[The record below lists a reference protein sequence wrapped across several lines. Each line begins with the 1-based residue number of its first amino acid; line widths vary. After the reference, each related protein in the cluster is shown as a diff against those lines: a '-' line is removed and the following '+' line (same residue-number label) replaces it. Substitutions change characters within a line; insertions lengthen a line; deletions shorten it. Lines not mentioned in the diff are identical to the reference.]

1 MTLSRDDRFHFFID
15 SRGFSATC
23 RVVLVA
29 RLSQP
34 QRVLARLQGIFPI
47 HAKVG
52 SWPQI
57 LIVHEDSRAARV
69 RIYLSIAHV
78 FLCHS
83 SIQQDQQS
91 ELCGNAH

>member
-1 MTLSRDDRFHFFID
+1 MMTLSRDDWVHFFID

-34 QRVLARLQGIFPI
+34 QRVLARRQGIFPI

-57 LIVHEDSRAARV
+57 LIVHEDSV
-69 RIYLSIAHV
+69 RPGFALSITHV